1 MECGPFLGDGWGR
14 LGTLGDS
21 GSGHKTKVYNF
32 FKADKK
38 MITEKLSNF
47 GKFPGTKIT
56 SGTIEQHGTENQAFS
71 ETQCFSH
78 FCVFRSFAENAAKS
92 SYYYIFG
99 PNLHWNITK
108 QPYIEKM
115 TITEMKIYIWVRSRR
130 NSVSPIVPKR
140 PQSVPQRPHRDLAAK
155 VES

>member
-1 MECGPFLGDGWGR
+1 
-14 LGTLGDS
+14 
-21 GSGHKTKVYNF
+21 
-32 FKADKK
+32 
-38 MITEKLSNF
+38 MITEKLWNF

-78 FCVFRSFAENAAKS
+78 FCVFGSFAENAATL

-130 NSVSPIVPKR
+130 NSVSPNVPKVS
-140 PQSVPQRPHRDLAAK
+140 PNVPIETLPPKLRVRNFHLNGGCIKIWRVASFDSGVKIMRRDGIRAVTLFWQL
-155 VES
+155 